1 MLDAG
6 PLERQVKVSSKS
18 RVTRS
23 AAERAKNSGSI
34 KIEGLTRGE
43 MLALLNA
50 LAFRS
55 HDSEVCTD
63 VYRSVREEMQQQWP
77 EVAADAVEGHMS
89 DFKTKFAS
97 GYYTEPPPGPDL
109 PPMPLVSWADNESPT
124 DEQWRTFCEARKS
137 WYSRTLP
144 ARREHNRQ
152 TRAQL
157 DEREREFIHDL
168 AEHIDLP
175 AG

>member
-1 MLDAG
+1 
-6 PLERQVKVSSKS
+6 
-18 RVTRS
+18 
-23 AAERAKNSGSI
+23 
-34 KIEGLTRGE
+34 
-43 MLALLNA
+43 
-50 LAFRS
+50 
-55 HDSEVCTD
+55 
-63 VYRSVREEMQQQWP
+63 
-77 EVAADAVEGHMS
+77 MS

-157 DEREREFIHDL
+157 AEREREFIHDL

-175 AG
+175 QGEALVRAILAAATEGNPLNRFISTADESDRLVFVTELAEHLAQAVKGAG

>member
-1 MLDAG
+1 
-6 PLERQVKVSSKS
+6 
-18 RVTRS
+18 
-23 AAERAKNSGSI
+23 
-34 KIEGLTRGE
+34 
-43 MLALLNA
+43 
-50 LAFRS
+50 
-55 HDSEVCTD
+55 
-63 VYRSVREEMQQQWP
+63 
-77 EVAADAVEGHMS
+77 MS

-175 AG
+175 QGEALVRAILAAATEGNPLNRFISTSDESDRLVFVTELAEHLAQAVKGAG

>member
-1 MLDAG
+1 M
-6 PLERQVKVSSKS
+6 KS

-77 EVAADAVEGHMS
+77 EVAADAVEGH
-89 DFKTKFAS
+89 T
-97 GYYTEPPPGPDL
+97 
-109 PPMPLVSWADNESPT
+109 
-124 DEQWRTFCEARKS
+124 
-137 WYSRTLP
+137 
-144 ARREHNRQ
+144 
-152 TRAQL
+152 
-157 DEREREFIHDL
+157 
-168 AEHIDLP
+168 
-175 AG
+175 